1 MLGKAAGKSGLNCT
15 EEELEL
21 TLSASVSEPEPA
33 FPAYLAEMLKGR
45 SQLTQNRIAEENEKP
60 SSKVLSTEPP
70 GTVPTLVA

>member
-21 TLSASVSEPEPA
+21 TLSASLSGLELA
-33 FPAYLAEMLKGR
+33 FPAYLVEMLKER
-45 SQLTQNRIAEENEKP
+45 SQLTQNRIAEENQKP
-60 SSKVLSTEPP
+60 SSVALPAELP

>member
-21 TLSASVSEPEPA
+21 TLSASLSGLELA
-33 FPAYLAEMLKGR
+33 FPAYLAEMLKER
-45 SQLTQNRIAEENEKP
+45 SQLTQNRIAEENQKP
-60 SSKVLSTEPP
+60 SSAALPAELP

>member
-21 TLSASVSEPEPA
+21 TLSASLSGLELA
-33 FPAYLAEMLKGR
+33 FPAYLAEMLKER
-45 SQLTQNRIAEENEKP
+45 SQLTQNRIAEENQKP
-60 SSKVLSTEPP
+60 SSVALPTELP